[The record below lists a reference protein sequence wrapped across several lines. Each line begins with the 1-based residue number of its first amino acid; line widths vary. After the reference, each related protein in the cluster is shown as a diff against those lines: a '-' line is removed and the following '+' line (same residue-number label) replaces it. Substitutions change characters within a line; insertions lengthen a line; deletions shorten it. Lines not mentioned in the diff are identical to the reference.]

1 MVAPGQ
7 WPISTSLRMT
17 FVSITRAAR
26 AAGGSSSSDR
36 LTRKLGRL
44 SMGLWMPITLNASL
58 SRCET
63 AARVVMLRRVR
74 CPRRASV
81 TSGHQFPRRYQPSA
95 RVPDK

>member
-63 AARVVMLRRVR
+63 AAPGCNVAPSPLPTARISNVR
-74 CPRRASV
+74 
-81 TSGHQFPRRYQPSA
+81 PSISEA
-95 RVPDK
+95 ISTFSPCS